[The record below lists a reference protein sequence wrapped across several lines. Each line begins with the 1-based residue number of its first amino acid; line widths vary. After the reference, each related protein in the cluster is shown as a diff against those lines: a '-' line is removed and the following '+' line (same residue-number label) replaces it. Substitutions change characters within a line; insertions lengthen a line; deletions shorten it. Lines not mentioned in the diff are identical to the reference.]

1 MSIQLSDEP
10 DSMIWRWES
19 SGEYSSRSAYRA
31 LFLGRIHFQYKP
43 IWKSLAP
50 PHYHY
55 FLWLV
60 SLNRCWT
67 ADRLRSR
74 GLSHP
79 ERCVLCDQSDE
90 TIEHLLVACPEYW
103 QLWWIALRA
112 IGHSECSPINEPSF
126 HLWLCDNRKKVTN
139 AHRRGFDTIATLVVW
154 TIWKESNNRVF
165 NQTSRSWMEITRAM
179 IGEADLWRLA
189 RAAIPSLVVHS
200 DREGSPNYFGY

>member
-1 MSIQLSDEP
+1 M
-10 DSMIWRWES
+10 
-19 SGEYSSRSAYRA
+19 
-31 LFLGRIHFQYKP
+31 
-43 IWKSLAP
+43 AP
-50 PHYHY
+50 PRCRYL
-55 FLWLV
+55 LWLV
-60 SLNRCWT
+60 ALNRCWT
-67 ADRLRSR
+67 ADRLQSH

-79 ERCVLCDQSDE
+79 VRCVLCDQSDE
-90 TIEHLLVACPEYW
+90 TIDHLLVACPESW

-112 IGHSECSPINEPSF
+112 IGLSKCLPINEPSF
-126 HLWLCDNRKKVTN
+126 HHWLCDSKKKMTK

-200 DREGSPNYFGY
+200 DRAKLFWILGFSTLAPLLYSVPIFFLLLRPPCT